1 MRWLLPLAQVLALL
15 IESWQQ
21 WRERKRDQQRQE
33 QHEQID
39 SDTDAALR
47 DRGWLHDSDR
57 EGADVP
63 DQPEA
68 EHRNDD

>member
-1 MRWLLPLAQVLALL
+1 MKWLLPLAQVLGLL
-15 IESWQQ
+15 IEAWQQ
-21 WRERKRDQQRQE
+21 WRDKQRDEKRQE

-39 SDTDAALR
+39 NDTDAALR
-47 DRGWLHDSDR
+47 DREWLHDADR